1 MDVATLVAIFQ
12 FASRHI
18 QYGYIF
24 SQNRFKRRKSV
35 IFPIPTYSPIFGQWA
50 EMGIIG
56 TICTEN
62 TVIFTAT
69 FWLQKLCGRGG
80 LPE

>member
-1 MDVATLVAIFQ
+1 MDVAIFQ

-18 QYGYIF
+18 QYGYKF
-24 SQNRFKRRKSV
+24 PKNRFSRRKSV
-35 IFPIPTYSPIFGQWA
+35 IFIIPTYSPIFRVLA
-50 EMGIIG
+50 DSGIIG

-69 FWLQKLCGRGG
+69 FWLQKICGRCVLAG
-80 LPE
+80 